1 MAERHYHIW
10 YFRRGDN
17 GTISSMLRHGDTYET
32 RGRANYALR
41 SANFAT
47 AGMVIRCDDYAFC
60 RPLPDV
66 SVKGF
71 SVGGPVE
78 RTLQDLIDSPL
89 SPSRDKSI
97 SPVRRQANV
106 MKWLRDYDR
115 RPDSPT

>member
-32 RGRANYALR
+32 RGSANYALR
-41 SANFAT
+41 SDNFAT

-78 RTLQDLIDSPL
+78 RTLQDLIDNPHWAAIQHADSMEIWG
-89 SPSRDKSI
+89 R
-97 SPVRRQANV
+97 VR
-106 MKWLRDYDR
+106 WYE
-115 RPDSPT
+115 